1 MIPLAS
7 PPARIFVVDDDPL
20 QLDLLKLVL
29 TTAGHAA
36 TGFTNGYLALAA
48 AVAAPPELFI
58 LDVSM
63 DEVDGITLC
72 RHLKAHDSLRDVPVM
87 FISGLSDLDHTVTGL
102 DAGGVDYITKPF
114 RVAEVNARVR
124 THLALVAERRKV
136 EQLLRNI
143 LPDRAIRELKASG
156 QTAPEYFHDLTV
168 FFSDFVGFTRLASES
183 SAPFLISEL
192 NRLFSAFDAIVAR
205 HGCER
210 VKTVGDAY
218 LAVGGNFAPGR
229 EPALALMRAAV
240 EINGFLHEQ
249 SGQLAE
255 TGGAFRWRARI
266 GLHTG
271 DAIGAV
277 VGTTK
282 YLYDLFGDSVNTA
295 ARIQAATE
303 PMQITLS
310 QTTWELVRD
319 EFTCR
324 PRPPVE
330 LPGKGLVAL
339 YDFVRP

>member
-1 MIPLAS
+1 MR
-7 PPARIFVVDDDPL
+7 PPAVQAQIVVVEDDPF
-20 QLDLLKLVL
+20 QLELLKLVL
-29 TTAGHAA
+29 TQAGHEVA
-36 TGFTNGYLALAA
+36 GFTQGLQALAA
-48 AVAAPPELFI
+48 AERAPPDLFI

-63 DEVDGITLC
+63 AEVDGITLC
-72 RHLKAHDSLRDVPVM
+72 RKIKAHEQLREIPVI
-87 FISGLSDLDHTVTGL
+87 FISGLSDLDHTVEGL
-102 DAGGVDYITKPF
+102 EAGGVDYITKPF
-114 RVAEVNARVR
+114 QVAEVNARVK

-156 QTAPEYFHDLTV
+156 QTAPEFFHDLTV
-168 FFSDFVGFTRLASES
+168 FFSDFVGFTGLASES

-210 VKTVGDAY
+210 IKTVGDAY
-218 LAVGGNFAPGR
+218 LAVGGNFASGR
-229 EPALALMRAAV
+229 EPAVALMRAAV
-240 EINGFLHEQ
+240 EINRYLHDQ
-249 SGQLAE
+249 SGRAAAA
-255 TGGAFRWRARI
+255 GGAFRWKARI

-282 YLYDLFGDSVNTA
+282 YLYDLFGDGVNTA
-295 ARIQAATE
+295 ARIQAAAE
-303 PMQITLS
+303 PMQITVS

-319 EFTCR
+319 QFAFR

-330 LPGKGLVAL
+330 LPGKGVVAL
-339 YDFVRP
+339 YDFVPD